1 MRHKVMTIF
10 RVLLTITLAVSVV
23 LSANS
28 RFVAHDLTALVQI
41 VAEHHEEIE
50 SHGHAHE
57 DIVDLMHAYHG
68 HSHDVLDHDHNV
80 AFLPPSPGLAVDVPI
95 SEAWSSAPYAMP
107 GRRDYGLDR
116 PPRV

>member
-1 MRHKVMTIF
+1 MRRRAKTIF
-10 RVLLTITLAVSVV
+10 RVLLTITLAVGVV

-28 RFVAHDLTALVQI
+28 RFVAHDLIALVQI

-57 DIVDLMHAYHG
+57 DIVDLMHAYYG

-80 AFLPPSPGLAVDVPI
+80 AFLPPSPGSAVDVRI
-95 SEAWSSAPYAMP
+95 SEAWAPALYAMP
-107 GRRDYGLDR
+107 DRRDYGLDR